1 MRALI
6 YSILLIF
13 VSINIG
19 NADIYT
25 CIESAKKYEKIF
37 QLPENLLVSVALTE
51 SGKKLKSGEFVAW
64 PWTVNIKGQGK
75 FFNSKDSVLKYVKSH
90 IKKGKKNIDM
100 GCMQVNYMYH
110 PKAFTNLSLAFDPE
124 ANVKWSANLI
134 KNLYDKY
141 GSYKDA
147 VGYYHSYRTLKKNKY
162 SSKVFN
168 TWRELNKNN
177 IYAHINANKKLT
189 TASLQKRVDIQ
200 KIKTVNFSEK
210 HTVPTLNQKIK
221 PKELNITET
230 TKVNSSF
237 ILARMEKVRFF
248 RNYFLKY

>member
-6 YSILLIF
+6 YSILIIF
-13 VSINIG
+13 ASINIG
-19 NADIYT
+19 NANIYT
-25 CIESAKKYEKIF
+25 CIESAKKYEKIY

-75 FFNSKDSVLKYVKSH
+75 FFKSKDSVLKYVKSH

-110 PKAFTNLSLAFDPE
+110 PNAFTNLSLAFDPE
-124 ANVKWSANLI
+124 TNVKWSANLI

-147 VGYYHSYRTLKKNKY
+147 VGYYHSYRTIKKNKY

-177 IYAHINANKKLT
+177 IYAHININQKLT
-189 TASLQKRVDIQ
+189 TTSFNPKVKIK
-200 KIKTVNFSEK
+200 KIKTVNLGEK
-210 HTVPTLNQKIK
+210 HGVPALEQIIK
-221 PKELNITET
+221 TIETNTTET

-248 RNYFLKY
+248 RNYFLNY

>member
-1 MRALI
+1 
-6 YSILLIF
+6 
-13 VSINIG
+13 
-19 NADIYT
+19 
-25 CIESAKKYEKIF
+25 
-37 QLPENLLVSVALTE
+37 
-51 SGKKLKSGEFVAW
+51 
-64 PWTVNIKGQGK
+64 
-75 FFNSKDSVLKYVKSH
+75 
-90 IKKGKKNIDM
+90 M

-147 VGYYHSYRTLKKNKY
+147 VGYYHSYRTIKKNKY

-177 IYAHINANKKLT
+177 IYAHINTNQKLT
-189 TASLQKRVDIQ
+189 TTSLKPKVNIQ
-200 KIKTVNFSEK
+200 KIKTVNLGEK
-210 HTVPTLNQKIK
+210 HAVPALEQKIK
-221 PKELNITET
+221 TIETNTTET

-248 RNYFLKY
+248 RNYFLNY